1 MDPQIKLLLSE
12 CIGMM
17 VFIAIGTAVSSSVLL
32 KKTMA
37 SGLGTNWVMIA
48 FGWGFAVAFGVYTAV
63 FLGGPAHLNPAVT
76 IGMAVMGVFPW
87 ASVPGF
93 ILAQILGAFIGAGI
107 TMLHYYPHFKIT
119 GPDEGNCVNIFA
131 TGATI
136 DNKPFNFLSEVIA
149 TFFFILVLL
158 TIGPV
163 AEGMFPLLVGFLVV
177 AMGFSFGSTTGYAMN
192 PARDFGPRLAYTL
205 LPLPNKGPTNW
216 DYVWIPVAGPI
227 VGALLAILLL
237 AAIA

>member
-93 ILAQILGAFIGAGI
+93 ILAQILGAFIGA
-107 TMLHYYPHFKIT
+107 
-119 GPDEGNCVNIFA
+119 
-131 TGATI
+131 
-136 DNKPFNFLSEVIA
+136 
-149 TFFFILVLL
+149 LVL
-158 TIGPV
+158 V
-163 AEGMFPLLVGFLVV
+163 ALPQAISFLIQAWAPRWEGQSALK
-177 AMGFSFGSTTGYAMN
+177 
-192 PARDFGPRLAYTL
+192 TL
-205 LPLPNKGPTNW
+205 LFGLVIVLMVIWKPNGVSQKK
-216 DYVWIPVAGPI
+216 
-227 VGALLAILLL
+227 L
-237 AAIA
+237 